1 MLRNA
6 IPAQFRSWARFKCG
20 RFEDFYPYGFAMN
33 GQTSRLE
40 AVREIIYDCQIKQII
55 ETGTFRGTTTEWL
68 AEFGVPVISIEAHD
82 SFYEF
87 SKRRL
92 AKFTNVSVQHAN
104 SADALKAI
112 LPTLPKTMPTLLYL
126 DAHCEMFLPL
136 GEELRLI
143 CSHLE
148 EFVVLIDDF
157 EVLDDP
163 GYAFDNYGPGK
174 ALTEGYLRA
183 NEAEHLHK
191 FYPSIPS
198 NNETGRRRGWIVLT
212 CSDAISKRLEKIS
225 LLRRGHGQKSPAA
238 WRNSLK
244 TGFTLAP
251 PERERKV

>member
-1 MLRNA
+1 
-6 IPAQFRSWARFKCG
+6 
-20 RFEDFYPYGFAMN
+20 MN

-55 ETGTFRGTTTEWL
+55 ETGTFRGTTTEWF
-68 AEFGVPVISIEAHD
+68 AEFGVPVVSIEVHD
-82 SFYEF
+82 SSYEF

-92 AKFTNVSVQHAN
+92 AKLTNVSVQHAN

-157 EVLDDP
+157 EVPDDP

-174 ALTEGYLRA
+174 ALTEEYLRA
-183 NEAEHLHK
+183 NEADHLHK

-225 LLRRGHGQKSPAA
+225 LLRHGTERGQSSR
-238 WRNSLK
+238 WQ
-244 TGFTLAP
+244 
-251 PERERKV
+251 RENHR